1 MSRVVVRSLT
11 PDGLHGF
18 VRGELALTE
27 LGDGLN
33 VVYAPN
39 AAGKSTLARAL
50 GLLLNPGDAPPDV
63 IIAGHVDDGSGP
75 TPRQVRKKDREYP
88 GFRGNPRQYSLDLLS
103 LVEGFGKGERELL
116 ARVIGEGV
124 STDPGTPPRL
134 STPVSELDALDR
146 ELKSQRARSEHLV
159 LEEARL
165 PELERRTSE
174 AKAAGE
180 ELKRL
185 QSIRAY
191 RELVRRLEEARAA
204 RCSLIEAHPGLER
217 QDPGAADGT
226 RVRYRALQEAR
237 KARVEAEKQL
247 GPDAALDDAALTAG
261 RMTDAELGQLEAQVR
276 GWDQLMADVHRAEDG
291 LREANAKARALRE
304 GILQLTPDEDP
315 DALPT
320 PAVADVEAA
329 TSALRRE
336 DARAAAQRKRDAAE
350 RLLTEWRIRRPAGEP
365 PPTELLDALKAW
377 LECEAPAAEIDRRP
391 LLLVGIAGGGAVLV
405 AIAGAAG
412 WQWIAVGAVAAAAVA
427 VFMLG
432 APRLGPSRAAELLER
447 IPAEV
452 RGPAPDRRSIL
463 AAYDARQRGSLTLQL
478 ASEMAAEIERFLRE
492 PLPESE
498 WPALAE
504 RLRLRLADPFTLEAC
519 ASRLREYE
527 AARVEVERRRAV
539 LEEALDRRNRR
550 LEEVRTE
557 LARFDFSAPEAFSEL
572 DGAQWVAAFSR
583 RREACR
589 RWSAARDSVRE
600 LADLLA
606 QFLDAQG
613 VPCEEDLDARVGCL
627 EARAAAATELAMLAS
642 RSSDLEQALQQHR
655 LPETGE
661 IQALLGASLDEVTDE
676 ELEAGIARRE
686 SAQSDLETL
695 TSEAATIREQL
706 RAAEHSREALQ
717 LDERLQ
723 RLTDTQT
730 DAWREHI
737 RKWMFHQVRLSINE
751 NLRDHALPGMVREAS
766 SYLDRFTGG
775 RYRLRFGRH
784 SDTPIGRLEVYDE
797 RRGVPQAFAELST
810 GTRLHVVLALR
821 LGLLTEQ
828 EGGVEARHFPIVAD
842 EVMAVSD
849 PEASRA
855 LAEALVQIAAERQV
869 ILFTNQPEDVSLL
882 RELCPEVQVKT
893 FGPEPEFL
901 PQTPVE
907 LPGYRRPPGV
917 RSPHPLATIRAH
929 HPEAL
934 FPETV
939 HRKLEPVDS
948 IEELLETGSLAP
960 ELRAY
965 LELLEACRQ
974 ELLRQRP
981 RLVWEQIQRAEWVT
995 PTYRES
1001 IREIVREERGDGAR
1015 CLERIERL
1023 PSIRATTKQSA
1034 RDWLE
1039 AHGYLEPPVTLEEV
1053 RRVVADRAPEGMEP
1067 FHQEHAAQMLLAAFA
1082 EA

>member
-88 GFRGNPRQYSLDLLS
+88 GFPGNPRQYSLDLLS

-134 STPVSELDALDR
+134 STPVSEFDALDR
-146 ELKSQRARSEHLV
+146 ELKSQRARADRLV

-165 PELERRTSE
+165 PDLERRTLE

-191 RELVRRLEEARAA
+191 RELVRRLEETGKAREE
-204 RCSLIEAHPGLER
+204 LLEDHPGLER
-217 QDPGAADGT
+217 QDLGAVDGAQ
-226 RVRYRALQEAR
+226 VRYRALCDAR
-237 KARVEAEKQL
+237 KAREEAEKQL
-247 GPDAALDDAALTAG
+247 GPGAALDESVLTAG

-276 GWDQLMADVHRAEDG
+276 GWDQLMGEVRRAEDG
-291 LREANAKARALRE
+291 LREASAKARTLRE
-304 GILQLTPDEDP
+304 GILRLLPHEDP
-315 DALPT
+315 DSLPAPT
-320 PAVADVEAA
+320 ATDVEAA
-329 TSALRRE
+329 TAALRLE
-336 DARAAAQRKRDAAE
+336 DAREAAQRKRDAAE
-350 RLLTEWRIRRPAGEP
+350 RLLAEWRIRHPAGEP
-365 PPTELLDALKAW
+365 PSAELLDALKAW
-377 LECEAPAAEIDRRP
+377 LECETPSPGIDRRP

-405 AIAGAAG
+405 AFAGAAG
-412 WQWIAVGAVAAAAVA
+412 WQWIAVAAVAAAAVA
-427 VFMLG
+427 VFIFG

-452 RGPAPDRRSIL
+452 RGAAPDRRSIL
-463 AAYDARQRGSLTLQL
+463 AAYDTRQRGSLTLQL
-478 ASEMAAEIERFLRE
+478 ASEMAAEIERSLRE
-492 PLPESE
+492 PLPEAE

-504 RLRLRLADPFTLEAC
+504 RLRIRLADPFTLEAC

-527 AARVEVERRRAV
+527 AARVEVERRSAV
-539 LEEALDRRNRR
+539 LTEALDRSNRR
-550 LEEVRTE
+550 LQAVRTE
-557 LARFDFSAPEAFSEL
+557 LARFDFAAPEAFSEL
-572 DGAQWVAAFSR
+572 DAGQWVAAFAR

-589 RWSAARDSVRE
+589 RWSAACESLRVASDSLIR
-600 LADLLA
+600 
-606 QFLDAQG
+606 FLESQG
-613 VPCEEDLDARVGCL
+613 VPPDDDLDARVSRL
-627 EARAAAATELAMLAS
+627 EARAAAAAELAMLNS
-642 RSSDLEQALQQHR
+642 RSSDLKQALQQHR
-655 LPETGE
+655 LPESGE
-661 IQALLGASLDEVTDE
+661 IHALLGAPLDEVTDE
-676 ELEAGIARRE
+676 ELQAGIARRE
-686 SAQSDLETL
+686 LAHSDIEQLARET
-695 TSEAATIREQL
+695 ATIQEQL
-706 RAAEHSREALQ
+706 RSAEQSREALQ

-766 SYLDRFTGG
+766 GYLDRFTGG

-810 GTRLHVVLALR
+810 GTRLHVVLSLR

-828 EGGVEARHFPIVAD
+828 EGGVDARHFPIVAD

-869 ILFTNQPEDVSLL
+869 ILFTNQPEDVSLF

-893 FGPEPEFL
+893 LGPDPEFL
-901 PQTPVE
+901 PEAPAE

-917 RSPHPLATIRAH
+917 RSPHPLSTIRAH
-929 HPEAL
+929 HPEAF
-934 FPETV
+934 FPASV
-939 HRKLEPVDS
+939 RRRLPPVES
-948 IEELLETGSLAP
+948 IEELLELGALAP

-981 RLVWEQIQRAEWVT
+981 RLVWEQIQKTDWVT

-1034 RDWLE
+1034 REWLE
-1039 AHGYLEPPVTLEEV
+1039 GHGYLEPPLTLEEI

-1082 EA
+1082 SE